1 MIKTIKRSVMPDQK
15 LENLLNLSLEA
26 TPEERSRSSIL
37 EIGYNPTEQTWD
49 LIVQYTGDIT
59 RIAGENVQ
67 VVPLLTEYA
76 IVTLP
81 ERLIEELSNI
91 PEVEFIEK
99 PKRLFFS
106 LIQGKAMSCVNIL
119 QNRNSPLGVS
129 LYGSG
134 VLVACV
140 DSGVDYAHPDFINED
155 GTTRILSIWD
165 QTIPGNP
172 PEGYLIGTEY
182 TSEQINEALQQ
193 PTLEERYAIVP
204 SRDVSGHGTGV
215 LGIAAGNGRALG
227 GTNTGVAP
235 QSDILV
241 VKLGVAREEGFP
253 RTTELMQGIDYVIRK
268 GISLRQPVALNL
280 SFGNNYG
287 SHDGRSLLARYVDGV
302 ANLGRTT
309 ICVGTGNEGSTGI
322 HTSGTIESR
331 SSMDVQLAVG
341 SYETGINIQIYKQ
354 FSDEIE
360 IALVNPSGQVMGPI
374 PEILGPQRFTTGIT
388 KLLTYYGEPS
398 PSSTSQEIFV
408 DFIPSDV
415 YIESGIW
422 NIRLVARNIVN
433 GQFDMWLP
441 GGGTTN
447 QDTRFYQ
454 PRAETTLTIPS
465 TAERVISVGAYN
477 SRYQSFAEFS
487 GRGYTRLLNQVKP
500 DLVAPGVDIQTAAV
514 GGGYGV
520 FTGTSFATPFVTGS
534 AALMMEWGII
544 NGNDPYLYGEKVK
557 AYLRK
562 GARKAMG
569 ETYPNNRLGFGSLC
583 LRNSFPV

>member
-1 MIKTIKRSVMPDQK
+1 MPDQK

-26 TPEERSRSSIL
+26 TPEERERSSIL
-37 EIGYNPTEQTWD
+37 EIGFNPEEQTWD

-81 ERLIEELSNI
+81 ERLIGELSNI

-106 LIQGKAMSCVNIL
+106 LNQGKAMSCINIL
-119 QNRNSPLGVS
+119 QDRNSPLGVS

-155 GTTRILSIWD
+155 GTTRIISIWD

-182 TSEQINEALQQ
+182 TREQINEALSQS
-193 PTLEERYAIVP
+193 TSEERYAIVP
-204 SRDVSGHGTGV
+204 SRDISGHGTGV
-215 LGIAAGNGRALG
+215 LGIAAGNGRASG

-287 SHDGRSLLARYVDGV
+287 SHDGRSLLARYIDGV
-302 ANLGRTT
+302 ANLGKTT

-322 HTSGTIESR
+322 HTSGMLESR

-341 SYETGINIQIYKQ
+341 GYETGINIQIYKQ
-354 FSDEIE
+354 FEDEIE
-360 IALVNPSGQVMGPI
+360 IALVNPAGQIVGPI
-374 PEILGPQRFTTGIT
+374 SEILGSQRFTVGTT
-388 KLLTYYGEPS
+388 KLLIYYGEPS
-398 PSSTSQEIFV
+398 PSSVSQEIFV
-408 DFIPSDV
+408 DFIPNDT

-422 NIRLVARNIVN
+422 MIRLVTRNIIN

-441 GGGTTN
+441 GGGITN

-520 FTGTSFATPFVTGS
+520 FTGTSYATPFVTGS

-557 AYLRK
+557 AYFRK
-562 GARKAMG
+562 GARKAAG
-569 ETYPNNRLGFGSLC
+569 ETYPNNRLGFGTLC